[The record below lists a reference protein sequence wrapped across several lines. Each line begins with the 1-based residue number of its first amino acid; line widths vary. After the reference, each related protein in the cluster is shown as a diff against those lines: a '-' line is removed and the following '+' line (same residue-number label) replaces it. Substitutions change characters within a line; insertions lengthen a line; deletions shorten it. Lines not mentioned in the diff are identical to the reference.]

1 MRSVSEEYTDMSEE
15 KKGRVLC
22 GANSYLEKYYFNPE
36 FGRLPEA
43 VKQELQAMCVL
54 FTEEAGGILTMEFD
68 DAGNLLLQ
76 VSKEDA
82 DYLFDE
88 IESELQVRRLLKEKE
103 ELLQGLELYYRAVFL
118 GQMPA
123 LPEEEKA

>member
-1 MRSVSEEYTDMSEE
+1 M
-15 KKGRVLC
+15 LC

-68 DAGNLLLQ
+68 EAGNLLLQ
-76 VSKEDA
+76 VSKDDA
-82 DYLFDE
+82 DFLFDE

-123 LPEEEKA
+123 APEEEKA